1 MPRYVVVVTPYEAS
15 AIGLLDAANI
25 EEAKDYVRE
34 AVETIISR
42 GNRPAGG
49 CVIQLLDINELME
62 HEIGA
67 GELSVSSSMR
77 IGKRE

>member
-1 MPRYVVVVTPYEAS
+1 MPRYVVVVTPYDAS

-25 EEAKDYVRE
+25 EEAKDYVRD
-34 AVETIISR
+34 AVETIILR
-42 GNRPAGG
+42 GNRPAGD

-67 GELSVSSSMR
+67 GELIVF
-77 IGKRE
+77 GDDQ